1 MIDRHKKYLDYWEK
15 KLNISYYEVVWI
27 SFVKG
32 LLISIIIYH
41 FLIK

>member
-1 MIDRHKKYLDYWEK
+1 MNWHQKYIEYSKK
-15 KLNISYYEVVWI
+15 KLNVSNYGIAWI

-32 LLISIIIYH
+32 LLIGLIIYH

>member
-1 MIDRHKKYLDYWEK
+1 MIKWHQKYIEYWKK
-15 KLNISYYEVVWI
+15 KLNVSNYVIAWI

-32 LLISIIIYH
+32 LLIGLIIYH